1 MGNILGFATLFV
13 ISIGL
18 AVILY
23 ASLKKT
29 LCGLLNDVVK
39 LPPATTF
46 YSRIFFVCLFFF
58 TLSAIVD
65 TTFDLEDGKPFMEF
79 VWRVASGLSSF
90 FLSISI
96 FLLVY
101 LLFVTILVV
110 VLRRKNDE

>member
-13 ISIGL
+13 VSMGL

-29 LCGLLNDVVK
+29 LCGLLDDVVK

-46 YSRIFFVCLFFF
+46 YLRIFLTCLFFL
-58 TLSAIVD
+58 TLSAILQ
-65 TTFDLEDGKPFMEF
+65 TTFKLEEGKPFMEF
-79 VWRVASGLSSF
+79 VWRVASGLSTF
-90 FLSISI
+90 FGDISI

-101 LLFVTILVV
+101 LLFITLLIV
-110 VLRRKNDE
+110 VLRRRNDQ